1 MWEDDV
7 PGRGPDQAAL
17 FAALGDPTR
26 LALLTKLSDGRSR
39 SIARLSADTRIT
51 RQAIT
56 KHLRVLEDAGLV
68 HSQRSGRES
77 RFAFRPERIA
87 EAKAYLD
94 AVSAHWDDALAR
106 LRTLVEDK

>member
-1 MWEDDV
+1 MSEDDV
-7 PGRGPDQAAL
+7 PGRGPDPAGL
-17 FAALGDPTR
+17 FAALGDQTR
-26 LALLTKLSDGRSR
+26 LALLTQLSDGKSR
-39 SIARLSADTRIT
+39 SITGLSTDTRIT

-56 KHLRVLEDAGLV
+56 KHLRVLEEAGLV
-68 HSQRSGRES
+68 RSHRSGRES

-106 LRTLVEDK
+106 LRTLVEDE